1 MIRNRCFYL
10 PVLIV
15 LAVTVI
21 SMSLTTGNKRSKAVD
36 GIAKLYR
43 TELHRFD
50 SMLMEYP
57 KYFLDSSYSIR
68 CDKYGQIAY
77 QLKRVEALFIY
88 LHPKTAYETFLKTP
102 QFEPRDV
109 GPPFPD
115 NWLILGPFG
124 IDPDSSIA
132 TWSQKD
138 IEFTKMFIGRA
149 AKNFRSLIN
158 ELNIDA
164 DVAGLTDED
173 IFEALH
179 LQMIRISTL
188 GISNGDLVIPEAGLP
203 ALKGQFSCWA
213 DMMRLVANELPKQH
227 IQFKQQILQQLNAS
241 QQLLESQ
248 NDLNAFDRMNFL
260 TEHLIPLSRY
270 LKKVQAALNVQSKTS
285 FAAVRAGA
293 ASVYD
298 DNVFNAD
305 FFAPGD
311 EARFSEAKAALG
323 KFLFFDPVLSGNNQR
338 ACASCHKPE
347 LAFTDGN
354 TKSMNFERGNLP
366 RNAPT
371 VINSAFQKAQFWDLR
386 SGSLEDQLDSVIN
399 SADELHSSFDDV
411 IKIINASPEYQKL
424 FYTAFPETKSTGIQ
438 RKHVKIAIASYERT
452 LTGLNSRFDQYVRGD
467 KSKLT
472 TSEIAGFN
480 VYMGKAKCGSCHYAP
495 LFAGALPPYFEFTDH
510 RSIGVP
516 LRDSMKVYEVDI
528 DTGAS
533 KVFKTPFTHF
543 SFKVPTVR
551 NVALTAPY
559 MHNGVFKTLEQVVN
573 FYEDA
578 GGVKFEKDM
587 RPGMKGL
594 PFFMILP
601 QKLQLTDKE
610 KADLVAFMKALTD
623 TTSSRNVPTRLPE
636 IKGQYA
642 HLNKRKIGGDY

>member
-1 MIRNRCFYL
+1 
-10 PVLIV
+10 
-15 LAVTVI
+15 
-21 SMSLTTGNKRSKAVD
+21 
-36 GIAKLYR
+36 
-43 TELHRFD
+43 
-50 SMLMEYP
+50 MLMEYP
-57 KYFLDSSYSIR
+57 KYFIDSAYSLR
-68 CDKYGQIAY
+68 CNKFGQIAY
-77 QLKRVEALFIY
+77 QLKRVEALFTY

-102 QFEPRDV
+102 QFETRDV

-132 TWSQKD
+132 KWSKKD
-138 IEFTKMFIGRA
+138 IDFTKMFIGRA
-149 AKNFRSLIN
+149 AKNFRKLIS
-158 ELNIDA
+158 EINIDA

-179 LQMIRISTL
+179 LQMIRMSTL
-188 GISNGDLVIPEAGLP
+188 GLSNGDLVINEAGLP

-213 DMMRLVANELPKQH
+213 DMMRLIANELPKQH
-227 IQFKQQILQQLNAS
+227 VQFKQQLLQQLNAS

-248 NDLNAFDRMNFL
+248 NDLHAFDRMNFL

-270 LKKVQAALNVQSKTS
+270 LKKAQAAMNVKSKTTY
-285 FAAVRAGA
+285 AAVHANA

-354 TKSMNFERGNLP
+354 KKSMNFERGNLP

-371 VINSAFQKAQFWDLR
+371 VINSAFQKSQFWDLR

-424 FYTAFPETKSTGIQ
+424 FYAAFPETKSKGIQ

-472 TSEIAGFN
+472 PTEIAGFN

-516 LRDSMKVYEVDI
+516 LQDSMKVYEVDI

-559 MHNGVFKTLEQVVN
+559 MHNGVFKTLEQVVD

-601 QKLQLTDKE
+601 EKLHLTGKE

-623 TTSSRNVPTRLPE
+623 TTSSRNVPARLPE

-642 HLNKRKIGGDY
+642 HLNKRKMGGDY